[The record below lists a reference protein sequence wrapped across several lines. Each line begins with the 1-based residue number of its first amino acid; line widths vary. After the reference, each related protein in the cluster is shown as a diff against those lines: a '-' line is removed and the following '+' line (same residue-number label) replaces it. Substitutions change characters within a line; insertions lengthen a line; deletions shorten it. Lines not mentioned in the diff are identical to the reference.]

1 MVAQSRNL
9 NSEKTVFCGTRYGN
23 VMASRGSV
31 IPLFIDQIK
40 RGKSL
45 TITQPEMTRF
55 MMTLDHAVE
64 LVLYAFENGK
74 QGDLFVQKSPAAD
87 NKDTSPSL
95 KELFNSKAPI
105 ETLGIR
111 HGEKMY
117 ETLVTA
123 EEMHNAQDMFDY
135 YRVRADNRDLNYK
148 IYFSEG
154 QKSTIKA
161 EYNSNNTKR
170 LDVNEMKKLLLELPE
185 IQKELNG

>member
-1 MVAQSRNL
+1 M
-9 NSEKTVFCGTRYGN
+9 
-23 VMASRGSV
+23 
-31 IPLFIDQIK
+31 
-40 RGKSL
+40 
-45 TITQPEMTRF
+45 
-55 MMTLDHAVE
+55 
-64 LVLYAFENGK
+64 
-74 QGDLFVQKSPAAD
+74 
-87 NKDTSPSL
+87 
-95 KELFNSKAPI
+95 FNSKAPI

-123 EEMHNAQDMFDY
+123 EEMHTAQDLFDY

-154 QKSTIKA
+154 QKSTIKE